1 MTGMKIQLATLAGA
15 LFMLLSGSVLAQGK
29 GLVPY
34 QEGLHYSKIDQATAL
49 ESDKVEVLEMFS
61 YLCNHCN
68 TFEPYVNSWAER
80 QPDYVDFRRVPV
92 VFGRGSWELY
102 ARGYATADI
111 MDLPEEAHMA
121 MMDRL
126 WKERK
131 IMRSL
136 DEIADFYVGFGAD
149 KEKFLS
155 TAQSFAVDGM
165 IRKDQQ
171 LVRDY
176 GITGTPSLV
185 VAGKYRVS
193 GNASI
198 PTFDAM
204 LDVVDYLVGI
214 EKANLTSNSV
224 AAE

>member
-1 MTGMKIQLATLAGA
+1 
-15 LFMLLSGSVLAQGK
+15 
-29 GLVPY
+29 
-34 QEGLHYSKIDQATAL
+34 
-49 ESDKVEVLEMFS
+49 
-61 YLCNHCN
+61 
-68 TFEPYVNSWAER
+68 
-80 QPDYVDFRRVPV
+80 
-92 VFGRGSWELY
+92 
-102 ARGYATADI
+102 
-111 MDLPEEAHMA
+111 MA

-136 DEIADFYVGFGAD
+136 DELADFYAEFGAD
-149 KEKFLS
+149 RETFLS
-155 TAQSFAVDGM
+155 TAQSFAVDGK

-193 GNASI
+193 GNAALPS
-198 PTFDAM
+198 FDAM
-204 LDVVDYLVGI
+204 LDVVDYLVGM

>member
-1 MTGMKIQLATLAGA
+1 MNAMKHGLAVIFLAATMFSAGA
-15 LFMLLSGSVLAQGK
+15 VKAQGK

-34 QEGLHYSKIDQATAL
+34 QEGLHYVEIDNASAL
-49 ESDKVEVLEMFS
+49 TGDKVEVLELFS
-61 YLCNHCN
+61 YLCSHCN
-68 TFEPYVNSWAER
+68 TFEPYVNAWAAKAPEH
-80 QPDYVDFRRVPV
+80 VDFKRMPV

-102 ARGYATADI
+102 ARAYNTAD
-111 MDLPEEAHMA
+111 MMNLPERSHMA

-136 DEIADFYVGFGAD
+136 DEIAEFYVQFGAD

-155 TAQSFAVDGM
+155 TANSFAVDGR
-165 IRKDQQ
+165 IRRDQQ
-171 LVRDY
+171 LARDY

-185 VAGKYRVS
+185 VNGKYRVS
-193 GNASI
+193 GNSALPS
-198 PTFDAM
+198 FDAM
-204 LDVVDYLVGI
+204 LDVVDYLVEI
-214 EKANLTSNSV
+214 ERARLNKARV

>member
-1 MTGMKIQLATLAGA
+1 MTGIRNRWVSLLGA
-15 LFMLLSGSVLAQGK
+15 LLLLSTGSVLAQGK

-34 QEGLHYSKIDQATAL
+34 QEGLHYFKIDQATAL

-80 QPDYVDFRRVPV
+80 QPEYVDFRRVPV

-102 ARGYATADI
+102 ARAFATADI
-111 MDLPEEAHMA
+111 MNLPEETHMA

-136 DEIADFYVGFGAD
+136 DELADFYAEYGAD

-185 VAGKYRVS
+185 VAGKYRVA
-193 GNASI
+193 GNAALPS
-198 PTFDAM
+198 FDAM

>member
-1 MTGMKIQLATLAGA
+1 MTGRKILLAPMLGAFLLMFAGTA
-15 LFMLLSGSVLAQGK
+15 LAQGK

-34 QEGLHYSKIDQATAL
+34 QEGLHYFKIEQASAL
-49 ESDKVEVLEMFS
+49 RSDKVEVLELFS

-68 TFEPYVNSWAER
+68 TFEPYVNSWVER
-80 QPDYVDFRRVPV
+80 KPDYVDFRRLPV

-102 ARGYATADI
+102 ARAYTTAEI
-111 MDLPEEAHMA
+111 MNLPEEAHMA

-131 IMRSL
+131 IMRTL
-136 DEIADFYVGFGAD
+136 DEIADFYVEFGAD

-155 TAQSFAVDGM
+155 TAQSFAVDGK

-171 LVRDY
+171 LVREY
-176 GITGTPSLV
+176 GITGTPSV
-185 VAGKYRVS
+185 VVNGKYRVTGS
-193 GNASI
+193 SALPS
-198 PTFDAM
+198 FDAM

-214 EKANLTSNSV
+214 EKGNLMSNSV

>member
-1 MTGMKIQLATLAGA
+1 MTGRNSRLVPLVGA
-15 LFMLLSGSVLAQGK
+15 LMLMFTGTTFAQGQ

-34 QEGLHYSKIDQATAL
+34 QEGMHYFKIDNASAFQG
-49 ESDKVEVLEMFS
+49 DKVEVLELFS
-61 YLCNHCN
+61 YLCSHCS

-80 QPDYVDFRRVPV
+80 KPDYVDFRRIAV
-92 VFGRGSWELY
+92 VFGRDSWEFY
-102 ARGYATADI
+102 ARAFATAEI
-111 MDLPEEAHMA
+111 MNLPEEAHMA

-131 IMRSL
+131 VMRSL
-136 DEIADFYVGFGAD
+136 DEIANFYVQFGAD

-155 TAQSFAVDGM
+155 TAQSFAVDGK

-185 VAGKYRVS
+185 VNGKYRVA
-193 GNASI
+193 GNAAVPS
-198 PTFDAM
+198 FEVM
-204 LDVVDYLVGI
+204 LDVVDYLVEI
-214 EKANLTSNSV
+214 ERYKLKGDSV

>member
-1 MTGMKIQLATLAGA
+1 MTGKKIRWVSLLGTLS
-15 LFMLLSGSVLAQGK
+15 MLLSGSVLAQGK

-34 QEGLHYSKIDQATAL
+34 QEGLHYFKIDQASAL
-49 ESDKVEVLEMFS
+49 AGDQVEVLEMFS

-68 TFEPYVNSWAER
+68 TFEPYVNAWAER
-80 QPDYVDFRRVPV
+80 KPDHVDFRRIPV

-102 ARGYATADI
+102 ARAYATADI
-111 MDLPEEAHMA
+111 MNLPEEAHMA

-126 WKERK
+126 WKDRK

-136 DEIADFYVGFGAD
+136 DEIADFYVEFGAD

-155 TAQSFAVDGM
+155 TAQSFAVDGKV
-165 IRKDQQ
+165 RKDQQ

-185 VAGKYRVS
+185 VGGKYRVS
-193 GNASI
+193 GNAAI
-198 PTFDAM
+198 PSFDAM
-204 LDVVDYLVGI
+204 LDVVDYLVEI
-214 EKANLTSNSV
+214 EKANLTGNSV

>member
-1 MTGMKIQLATLAGA
+1 MTGKKTRLVSFAGA
-15 LFMLLSGSVLAQGK
+15 LFMLLTGSVLAQGK

-34 QEGLHYSKIDQATAL
+34 QEGLHYTKIDQATAL

-102 ARGYATADI
+102 ARGFATADI
-111 MDLPEEAHMA
+111 MNLPEEAHMG

-136 DEIADFYVGFGAD
+136 DEIADFYVGYGAD

-155 TAQSFAVDGM
+155 TAKSFAVDGM

-193 GNASI
+193 GNAAI

-204 LDVVDYLVGI
+204 LDVVDYLVGL
-214 EKANLTSNSV
+214 EKANLTDNSV